1 MSGYKTEG
9 DQGLCLLPDAAGI
22 FEVSLCLDPFRP
34 EVTAG
39 ALISLILDVLYSQRR
54 KSLDD

>member
-39 ALISLILDVLYSQRR
+39 ALIFFDFGCIVFIE
-54 KSLDD
+54 KKIV

>member
-39 ALISLILDVLYSQRR
+39 ALIFLILDVLYSQREKLFR
-54 KSLDD
+54 